1 MLYIFFYLKPRAN
14 ALVIFFLRLMH
25 CVGSSMCAVRTPT
38 CPCLIGRHDASGFV
52 NKTGYMQQLPP
63 GISKKIGYMQCGL
76 LVVRT
81 WAFPL
86 RGLLV
91 VRTWAF
97 PLRDGILVGC
107 NYVCFSLRA
116 AVLNG
121 PTAACCPALHINGTQ
136 AHCCIVCLC
145 DGIPLLCMGSTER
158 GPRSVSGLFSSR
170 AGRGSGGTP
179 GWLAGLEGRQPGF
192 PLVRWVESRFS
203 SGSAGRQL
211 VFRVIFTVSDDVKKT
226 SRNNPCFNIR

>member
-1 MLYIFFYLKPRAN
+1 MHWWFFFWDWCIAWEALCARCAPPRV
-14 ALVIFFLRLMH
+14 LVWLEGMMPLVSWIKQDA
-25 CVGSSMCAVRTPT
+25 CSS
-38 CPCLIGRHDASGFV
+38 CPR
-52 NKTGYMQQLPP
+52 

-145 DGIPLLCMGSTER
+145 DGIPLLCRGSTER

-192 PLVRWVESRFS
+192 PLVRWVDSRFS

-211 VFRVIFTVSDDVKKT
+211 VFPVIFTVSDDVKKT
-226 SRNNPCFNIR
+226 SRNNPYFNIR